1 VDEAFSRG
9 ATISFSI
16 LKTYQYRRESEFPIM
31 LSQWMMP
38 SHEVIPLDFVYDKHT
53 NAGEIAISHCVK
65 FDIQTINE
73 PT

>member
-1 VDEAFSRG
+1 
-9 ATISFSI
+9 
-16 LKTYQYRRESEFPIM
+16 M
-31 LSQWMMP
+31 LSQRMMP

>member
-38 SHEVIPLDFVYDKHT
+38 SHEVIPLAFVYQECT
-53 NAGEIAISHCVK
+53 STGERASFRSCSLSG
-65 FDIQTINE
+65 
-73 PT
+73 